1 MNGPANEI
9 SNLVKKYE
17 LKDNMLQIND
27 KIYNIDKIIILK
39 INQVFSIHILE
50 CVEYHS
56 GLLII

>member
-27 KIYNIDKIIILK
+27 KIYDIDKIIILK
-39 INQVFSIHILE
+39 INQVFFP
-50 CVEYHS
+50 
-56 GLLII
+56 